1 MTPRT
6 PQDRKK
12 PSSDGTG
19 PFVFTFRGKDYT
31 TAPISE
37 VVTPGFLR
45 ANRRRD
51 QVDQVFTLF
60 EALLSEKDLEA
71 TIDVMT
77 REEFNAVGDELRD
90 FMETSL
96 GE

>member
-6 PQDRKK
+6 PQDHKK
-12 PSSDGTG
+12 PSDGTG
-19 PFVFTFRGKDYT
+19 PFTFTFRGKSYT
-31 TAPISE
+31 TAPLSE

-60 EALLSEKDLEA
+60 EALLPEKVLEA

-77 REEFNAVGDELRD
+77 REEFNAVGDELRE
-90 FMETSL
+90 FMEASL